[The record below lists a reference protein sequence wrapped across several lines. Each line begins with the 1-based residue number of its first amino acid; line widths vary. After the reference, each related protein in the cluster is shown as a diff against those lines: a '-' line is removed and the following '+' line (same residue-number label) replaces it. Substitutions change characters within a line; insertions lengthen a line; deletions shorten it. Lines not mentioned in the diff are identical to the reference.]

1 MPVSLSF
8 VSEWRETFF
17 SVLCC
22 FLDLVRKM
30 MEEAYVSVAIFCK

>member
-30 MEEAYVSVAIFCK
+30 EEAYVSVAIFLEE